1 MKYKLRIILKN
12 TYKSIIILL
21 FQLIYG
27 KIKLSKKK
35 IKKIK
40 IESELFNKR
49 DKYYSYQI
57 DNARIFTDANENV
70 SVIKDNNLLDEVSF
84 QQING
89 KIVKNKFNQVLKTG
103 TPRRLIKIKGN
114 TLLLAQGGS
123 GYTNYCHWLL
133 DILPRLYLFLLSNNK
148 KKLENIFLNKPNNVQ
163 KEMLIKFGFG
173 DINFIN
179 SKKFKHIKVEKL
191 IYCTHPN
198 YQKGTIMEAHSKIP
212 SWIIKLIKNKLINKK
227 KTKTLGNKIFIDRSD
242 SKFSHCKLIN
252 NSFVKNY
259 LFNKGFKIIKLSN
272 LSFKKQIEIFNN
284 SKLVIAPHGAGLA
297 NLIFC
302 RKNTN
307 VIEIKPANHP
317 NKVYE
322 TICKINKLN
331 YKLIKLPQIKNNSSG
346 DMNLEIS
353 LLKKCI

>member
-1 MKYKLRIILKN
+1 MIKNKLKLYYKASIQIFFKY
-12 TYKSIIILL
+12 
-21 FQLIYG
+21 IYG
-27 KIKLSKKK
+27 KVKLSKKK

-40 IESELFNKR
+40 IKSEFFNKN
-49 DKYYSYQI
+49 DQYYSYQI
-57 DNARIFTDANENV
+57 NNVRIFTDCNENV
-70 SVIKDNNLLDEVSF
+70 SVIKDNNLLDEISF

-89 KIVKNKFNQVLKTG
+89 KIVNNKFNQVLKTG

-133 DILPRLYLFLLSNNK
+133 DILPRLYLFSLSNKK
-148 KKLENIFLNKPNNVQ
+148 KKLENIYLNKPNNVQ

-173 DINFIN
+173 NINFIN
-179 SKKFKHIKVEKL
+179 SKKFKHIEVEKL

-198 YQKGTIMEAHSKIP
+198 YQEGTIFDAHSKIP
-212 SWIIKLIKNKLINKK
+212 SWVIKFIKNKFINKK

-242 SKFSHCKLIN
+242 SKFLHSKLIN

-259 LFNKGFKIIKLSN
+259 LLNKGFKIVKLSN
-272 LSFKKQIEIFNN
+272 LSFKNQIKLFYN
-284 SKLVIAPHGAGLA
+284 SKVIVAPHGAGLA

-302 RKNTN
+302 RKNTK
-307 VIEIKPANHP
+307 VVEIKPSNHP

-322 TICKINKLN
+322 TICRINNLN
-331 YKLIKLPQIKNNSSG
+331 YKLIKLPQIKNKSSG
-346 DMNLEIS
+346 DMSLEIN
-353 LLKKCI
+353 LLKKYI